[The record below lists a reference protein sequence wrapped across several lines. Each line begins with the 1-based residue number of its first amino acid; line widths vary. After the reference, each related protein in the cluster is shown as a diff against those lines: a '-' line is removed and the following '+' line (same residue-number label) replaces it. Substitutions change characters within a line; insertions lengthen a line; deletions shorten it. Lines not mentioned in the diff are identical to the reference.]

1 MAAAPQVT
9 LAPVPSA
16 AQQDG
21 AEAAT
26 AKPSS
31 RSSRN
36 LNRTAGPKQK
46 QPQAKTKIVIRRL
59 PPNLPEEIFKGSVA
73 QWLEDA
79 DWWTFV
85 AGKVAKSQAKMS
97 VFSTAYVNFKTI
109 DVMLDFCNT
118 YKGLFV
124 DSKGN
129 ESRAIIEFA
138 PFQRIPK
145 KKKKADTRMNTIN
158 DDTDYLKF
166 LKSLEEPAPVRPNEA
181 DGSLEKKLTG
191 DQTASAAKGILSST
205 SVSYASALTSAAPAN
220 PKSTPL
226 LDALR
231 AQKAGMRAAAESAKQ
246 ANLAAKNAANEKKKT
261 AESKALADDKRQPGK
276 KAAKAAA
283 RKNAEKSAPSSS
295 GSQQQSSTPKRE
307 NSEASLSS
315 LAGQPK
321 AMKSPEKKKKEPT
334 GKQRERPTTAAASS
348 AGSSDK
354 IAPPG
359 SLFNKSLGAVL
370 GKREPKKARGTE
382 TESATGAASPQGTQ
396 TTIKTPPASVPALVP
411 AANQPAVENA
421 GRGYKSKRQAASAAA
436 AAATKAKLVSPKASR
451 SGKGPGGDRVDVAS
465 AASSATDASLGGQ
478 QQTQGKGSPSAP
490 RQSVATTTPAKR
502 SGISVSVVNRDGT
515 SSSYHTGGD

>member
-1 MAAAPQVT
+1 MAAAAQVSS
-9 LAPVPSA
+9 VPSA
-16 AQQDG
+16 TAQQDA

-31 RSSRN
+31 RSSRK
-36 LNRTAGPKQK
+36 RTAGPKQK
-46 QPQAKTKIVIRRL
+46 QPHAKTKIVIRRL

-73 QWLEDA
+73 QWLDDA

-97 VFSTAYVNFKTI
+97 VFSTAYVNFKNI

-138 PFQRIPK
+138 PFQRVSK
-145 KKKKADTRMNTIN
+145 KKRKADTRMNTIYE
-158 DDTDYLKF
+158 DADYLKF
-166 LKSLEEPAPVRPNEA
+166 IKSLEEPAPVRPTEA
-181 DGSLEKKLTG
+181 DGLSEKKMTG
-191 DQTASAAKGILSST
+191 DHNAIAGKGSLSSAG
-205 SVSYASALTSAAPAN
+205 VSYASALTFAASAN

-246 ANLAAKNAANEKKKT
+246 AKLAAKDAANEKKKA
-261 AESKALADDKRQPGK
+261 AETKALADDKRQPSK

-283 RKNAEKSAPSSS
+283 RKNAEKSAATSS
-295 GSQQQSSTPKRE
+295 GSQQQQPATPKRE
-307 NSEASLSS
+307 ISEASLSS
-315 LAGQPK
+315 LAGQTK
-321 AMKSPEKKKKEPT
+321 ATKSPEKKKKEANM
-334 GKQRERPTTAAASS
+334 KQCERPTVAAASS
-348 AGSSDK
+348 AGSTDK
-354 IAPPG
+354 IAPSG

-370 GKREPKKARGTE
+370 GRREPKKALGTE
-382 TESATGAASPQGTQ
+382 AKSATGAPSSQSTDTTKASSASA
-396 TTIKTPPASVPALVP
+396 PPPVS

-421 GRGYKSKRQAASAAA
+421 GRGYKSKRLAASVAAGA
-436 AAATKAKLVSPKASR
+436 ASDAKPVSPRASR
-451 SGKGPGGDRVDVAS
+451 SGKGRGGDRVDAVS
-465 AASSATDASLGGQ
+465 AGSFATDASPGGQ
-478 QQTQGKGSPSAP
+478 PQAQGKGSPKAP
-490 RQSVATTTPAKR
+490 RQSASATTPAKK

>member
-1 MAAAPQVT
+1 MAAAAQV
-9 LAPVPSA
+9 PSVPSA
-16 AQQDG
+16 TAQQDA

-31 RSSRN
+31 RSSRK
-36 LNRTAGPKQK
+36 RTAGPKQK
-46 QPQAKTKIVIRRL
+46 QPHAKTKIVIRRL

-73 QWLEDA
+73 QWLDDA

-97 VFSTAYVNFKTI
+97 VFSTAYVNFKNI
-109 DVMLDFCNT
+109 DVMFDFCNT

-138 PFQRIPK
+138 PFQRISK

-158 DDTDYLKF
+158 EDADYLKF
-166 LKSLEEPAPVRPNEA
+166 IKSLEEPAPVRPTEA
-181 DGSLEKKLTG
+181 DGLSEKKMTG
-191 DQTASAAKGILSST
+191 DHNAIAGKSSISSA
-205 SVSYASALTSAAPAN
+205 SVSYASALTIAAPAN

-231 AQKAGMRAAAESAKQ
+231 AQKAGMRSAAESAKQ
-246 ANLAAKNAANEKKKT
+246 ANLAAKNAANEKKKA
-261 AESKALADDKRQPGK
+261 AETKALADDKRQPSK

-283 RKNAEKSAPSSS
+283 RKNAEKSAPTSS
-295 GSQQQSSTPKRE
+295 GSQQQQPATPKRE

-315 LAGQPK
+315 LAGQTK
-321 AMKSPEKKKKEPT
+321 ATKSPEKKKKD
-334 GKQRERPTTAAASS
+334 KQRERPTIAVASS
-348 AGSSDK
+348 AGSSEK
-354 IAPPG
+354 IAPSG

-370 GKREPKKARGTE
+370 GRREPKKALGSE
-382 TESATGAASPQGTQ
+382 AKNATGAASPQSTD
-396 TTIKTPPASVPALVP
+396 TTKASSASVPPPVS

-421 GRGYKSKRQAASAAA
+421 GRGYKSKRLAASVAAGA
-436 AAATKAKLVSPKASR
+436 ASDAKPVSPRASR
-451 SGKGPGGDRVDVAS
+451 SGKGRGGDRADAVS
-465 AASSATDASLGGQ
+465 AGSSVTDASPGGQ
-478 QQTQGKGSPSAP
+478 PQAQGRGSPKAP
-490 RQSVATTTPAKR
+490 RQSASATTPAKK